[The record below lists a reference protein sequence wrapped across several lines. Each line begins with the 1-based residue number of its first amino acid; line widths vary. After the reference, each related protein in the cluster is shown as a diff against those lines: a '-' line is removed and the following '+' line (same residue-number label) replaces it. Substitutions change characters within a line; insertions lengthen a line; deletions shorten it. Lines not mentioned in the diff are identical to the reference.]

1 MSEQATTEQ
10 ATLDQANLSNPFSE
24 QNWAEPEV
32 KDPGSNEQFQPQQ
45 QQQEQQ
51 QEEADEEIYDANE
64 YLKQKLGFD
73 DWDTAASEIEQLKKS
88 KDSSSLKFENEE
100 SRKYYEY
107 AKEQKEDDL
116 LAFLQEKKKIEKLA
130 NADIKDANTAA
141 EIIKLSMYQKNK
153 ELEQDEIEFLFKEKF
168 NIPEKPEQNYDEL
181 DSEYEQR
188 VSKWESKVNEIEK
201 RLVIEAKLAKPELEK
216 IKSQLVLPEI
226 SPKQSTFT
234 QEEIEAQKKYIN
246 DFFVSANEVVNSFDG
261 FSATVKDEGVDF
273 NVAYTPSQEERQ
285 VVTEQLREFAENNLD
300 ANVIFAQRWV
310 NDDGTLNTKQMTKDL
325 FLLQNEGKIAQKYVN
340 DAANKRLAMHLKKQS
355 NINLSSTNNGTFSP
369 NNQQS
374 EMDKLAA
381 VMFAK

>member
-1 MSEQATTEQ
+1 MSEQETTEQ
-10 ATLDQANLSNPFSE
+10 QTLEQANLSNPFSE

-32 KDPGSNEQFQPQQ
+32 KDSGSNEQFQPQQ

-88 KDSSSLKFENEE
+88 KESSSVKFENEE

-285 VVTEQLREFAENNLD
+285 IVTEQLREFAENNLD

-355 NINLSSTNNGTFSP
+355 NINLSSTNSGTFSP
-369 NNQQS
+369 NGQQS

>member
-1 MSEQATTEQ
+1 MSEQETTEQ
-10 ATLDQANLSNPFSE
+10 QTLEQANLSNPFSE

-32 KDPGSNEQFQPQQ
+32 KETGSNEQFQPQQ
-45 QQQEQQ
+45 DQPQS
-51 QEEADEEIYDANE
+51 QEEAEEEIYDANE

-73 DWDTAASEIEQLKKS
+73 DWDTAAQEIEQLKKS
-88 KDSSSLKFENEE
+88 KESPSLTFENEQ

-107 AKEQKEDDL
+107 AKENKEEDL
-116 LAFLQEKKKIEKLA
+116 LAFLQEKKKIDKLA

-141 EIIKLSMYQKNK
+141 EIIKLNMYQKNK

-168 NIPEKPEQNYDEL
+168 NIPEKPEQGYDEL
-181 DSEYEQR
+181 DSEYESR
-188 VSKWESKVNEIEK
+188 VSKWESKVNEVEK
-201 RLVIEAKLAKPELEK
+201 RLIIEAKLAKPELEK
-216 IKSQLVLPEI
+216 IKSQLVLPDI
-226 SPKQSTFT
+226 SQNNPTFT

-285 VVTEQLREFAENNLD
+285 IVTEQLREFAENNLD

-355 NINLSSTNNGTFSP
+355 NINLSSTNSGTFNPS
-369 NNQQS
+369 NQQS

>member
-32 KDPGSNEQFQPQQ
+32 KETGSNEQFQPQQ
-45 QQQEQQ
+45 EQEQQ

-88 KDSSSLKFENEE
+88 KESSSLKFENEE

-188 VSKWESKVNEIEK
+188 VANWESKVNEIEK

-285 VVTEQLREFAENNLD
+285 IVTEQLREFAENNLD

-355 NINLSSTNNGTFSP
+355 NINLSSTNSGTFSP

>member
-1 MSEQATTEQ
+1 MSEQETTEQ
-10 ATLDQANLSNPFSE
+10 QTLEQANLPNPFSE
-24 QNWAEPEV
+24 QNWAEPET
-32 KDPGSNEQFQPQQ
+32 KDFGSNEQFQSQQ
-45 QQQEQQ
+45 DQSQ
-51 QEEADEEIYDANE
+51 QEEVEEEIYDANE

-73 DWDTAASEIEQLKKS
+73 DWDTAAQEIEQLKKS
-88 KDSSSLKFENEE
+88 KESPSLTFENEQ

-107 AKEQKEDDL
+107 AKENKEEDL
-116 LAFLQEKKKIEKLA
+116 LAFLQEKKKIDKLA

-141 EIIKLSMYQKNK
+141 EIIKLNMYQKNK

-168 NIPEKPEQNYDEL
+168 NIPEKPEQGYDEL
-181 DSEYEQR
+181 DSEYESR
-188 VSKWESKVNEIEK
+188 VSKWESKVNEVEK
-201 RLVIEAKLAKPELEK
+201 RLIIEAKLAKPELEK
-216 IKSQLVLPEI
+216 IKSQLVLPDI
-226 SPKQSTFT
+226 SQNNPTFT

-285 VVTEQLREFAENNLD
+285 IVTEQLREFAENNLD

-355 NINLSSTNNGTFSP
+355 NINLSGTNSGTFSP
-369 NNQQS
+369 NGQQS

-381 VMFAK
+381 LMFAK

>member
-1 MSEQATTEQ
+1 MSEQETTEQ
-10 ATLDQANLSNPFSE
+10 PTLDQANLPNPFSE

-32 KDPGSNEQFQPQQ
+32 KETASNEQFQPQQ
-45 QQQEQQ
+45 EQSQ
-51 QEEADEEIYDANE
+51 AQEEVEEEIYDANE

-73 DWDTAASEIEQLKKS
+73 DWDTAAQEIEQLKKS
-88 KDSSSLKFENEE
+88 KESQSLTFENEQ

-107 AKEQKEDDL
+107 AKEQKEEDL

-141 EIIKLSMYQKNK
+141 EIIKLNMYQKNK

-168 NIPEKPEQNYDEL
+168 AIPEKPEQGYDEL
-181 DSEYEQR
+181 DSEYENR

-201 RLVIEAKLAKPELEK
+201 RLIIEAKLAKPELEK
-216 IKSQLVLPEI
+216 LKSQLVLPEI
-226 SPKQSTFT
+226 TQNNPTFT

-246 DFFVSANEVVNSFDG
+246 DFYVSATEVVNSFDG

-273 NVAYTPSQEERQ
+273 NVAYTPSPEEKQ
-285 VVTEQLREFAENNLD
+285 LVTEQLREFAENNLD

-355 NINLSSTNNGTFSP
+355 NINLSSTNSGTFNPS
-369 NNQQS
+369 NQQS

>member
-10 ATLDQANLSNPFSE
+10 ETLDQANLPNPFSE
-24 QNWAEPEV
+24 QNWAEPEI
-32 KDPGSNEQFQPQQ
+32 KDSGSNEQFQPQQ

-285 VVTEQLREFAENNLD
+285 IVTEQLREFAENNLD

-355 NINLSSTNNGTFSP
+355 NINLSSTNSGTFSP
-369 NNQQS
+369 NGQQS

>member
-1 MSEQATTEQ
+1 MSEQAQEQ

-32 KDPGSNEQFQPQQ
+32 KETGSNEQFQPQQ
-45 QQQEQQ
+45 EQEQQ

-88 KDSSSLKFENEE
+88 KESSSLKFENEE

-285 VVTEQLREFAENNLD
+285 IVTEQLREFAENNLD

-355 NINLSSTNNGTFSP
+355 NINLSSTNSGTFSP

>member
-1 MSEQATTEQ
+1 MSEQETTEQ
-10 ATLDQANLSNPFSE
+10 QTLEQANLSNPFSE

-32 KDPGSNEQFQPQQ
+32 KETGSNEQFQPQQ
-45 QQQEQQ
+45 EQPQ
-51 QEEADEEIYDANE
+51 SQEEAEEEIYDANE

-73 DWDTAASEIEQLKKS
+73 DWDTAAQEIEQLKKS
-88 KDSSSLKFENEE
+88 KESPLLTFENEQ

-107 AKEQKEDDL
+107 AKENKEEDL
-116 LAFLQEKKKIEKLA
+116 LAFLQEKKKIDKLA

-141 EIIKLSMYQKNK
+141 EIIKLNMYQKNK

-168 NIPEKPEQNYDEL
+168 NIPEKPEQGYDEL
-181 DSEYEQR
+181 DSEYESR
-188 VSKWESKVNEIEK
+188 VSKWESKVNEVEK
-201 RLVIEAKLAKPELEK
+201 RLIIEAKLAKPELEK
-216 IKSQLVLPEI
+216 IKSQLVLPDI
-226 SPKQSTFT
+226 SQNNPTFT

-285 VVTEQLREFAENNLD
+285 IVTEQLREFAENNLD

-355 NINLSSTNNGTFSP
+355 NINLSSTNSGTFNP

>member
-1 MSEQATTEQ
+1 
-10 ATLDQANLSNPFSE
+10 
-24 QNWAEPEV
+24 
-32 KDPGSNEQFQPQQ
+32 
-45 QQQEQQ
+45 
-51 QEEADEEIYDANE
+51 
-64 YLKQKLGFD
+64 
-73 DWDTAASEIEQLKKS
+73 
-88 KDSSSLKFENEE
+88 
-100 SRKYYEY
+100 
-107 AKEQKEDDL
+107 
-116 LAFLQEKKKIEKLA
+116 
-130 NADIKDANTAA
+130 
-141 EIIKLSMYQKNK
+141 MYQKNK

-285 VVTEQLREFAENNLD
+285 IVTEQLREFAENNLD

-355 NINLSSTNNGTFSP
+355 NINLSGTNNGTFSP
-369 NNQQS
+369 NGQQS

>member
-1 MSEQATTEQ
+1 MSEQETTEQ
-10 ATLDQANLSNPFSE
+10 QTLEQANLSNPFSE

-32 KDPGSNEQFQPQQ
+32 KETGSNEQFQPQQ
-45 QQQEQQ
+45 EQPQ
-51 QEEADEEIYDANE
+51 SQEEAEEEIYDANE

-73 DWDTAASEIEQLKKS
+73 DWDTAAQEIEQLKKS
-88 KDSSSLKFENEE
+88 KESPSLTFENEQ

-107 AKEQKEDDL
+107 AKENKEEDL
-116 LAFLQEKKKIEKLA
+116 LAFLQEKKKIDKLA

-141 EIIKLSMYQKNK
+141 EIIKLNMYQKNK

-168 NIPEKPEQNYDEL
+168 NIPEKPEQGYDEL
-181 DSEYEQR
+181 DSEYENR

-201 RLVIEAKLAKPELEK
+201 RLIIEAKLAKPELEK
-216 IKSQLVLPEI
+216 IKSQLVLPDI
-226 SPKQSTFT
+226 SQNNLTFT

-285 VVTEQLREFAENNLD
+285 IVTEQLREFAENNLD

-355 NINLSSTNNGTFSP
+355 NINLSSTNSGTFSP
-369 NNQQS
+369 SNQQS

>member
-10 ATLDQANLSNPFSE
+10 ETLDQANLPNPFSE

-32 KDPGSNEQFQPQQ
+32 KDSGSNEQFQPQQ

-88 KDSSSLKFENEE
+88 KDSSSLNFENEE

-285 VVTEQLREFAENNLD
+285 IVTEQLREFAENNLD

-355 NINLSSTNNGTFSP
+355 NINFSGTGGTFAPDS
-369 NNQQS
+369 QQS

>member
-1 MSEQATTEQ
+1 MSEQETTEQ
-10 ATLDQANLSNPFSE
+10 QTLEQANLSNPFSE

-32 KDPGSNEQFQPQQ
+32 KETGSNEQFQPQQ

-88 KDSSSLKFENEE
+88 KESSSVKFENEE

-355 NINLSSTNNGTFSP
+355 NINLSSTNSGTFSP
-369 NNQQS
+369 NGQQS

>member
-32 KDPGSNEQFQPQQ
+32 KETGSNEQFQPQQ
-45 QQQEQQ
+45 EQEQQ

-88 KDSSSLKFENEE
+88 KESSSLKFENEE

-188 VSKWESKVNEIEK
+188 VANWESKVNEIEK

-285 VVTEQLREFAENNLD
+285 IVTEQLREFAENNLD

-355 NINLSSTNNGTFSP
+355 NINLSSTNSGTFSP
-369 NNQQS
+369 NGQQS